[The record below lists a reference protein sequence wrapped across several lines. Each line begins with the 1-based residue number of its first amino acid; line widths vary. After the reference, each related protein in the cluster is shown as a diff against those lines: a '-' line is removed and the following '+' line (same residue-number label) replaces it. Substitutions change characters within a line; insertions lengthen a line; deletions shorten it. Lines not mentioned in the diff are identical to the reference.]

1 MVPDLLPFTKH
12 LLMPAQLPRAAS
24 LPPVCGG
31 RCAASPDLRSTSERC
46 GRQGKG
52 LGLWLSWG
60 ARLCPFLSRRGAH
73 IGLQLA
79 STRHPGGLAGSY
91 DDQYTGRCVFIGVL
105 EVTARAD
112 GKCAVIACLLL
123 YLDIIFALECTAGA
137 QPHQVPSPRN
147 R

>member
-1 MVPDLLPFTKH
+1 MAPITALPACDHVVGLK
-12 LLMPAQLPRAAS
+12 
-24 LPPVCGG
+24 
-31 RCAASPDLRSTSERC
+31 RCL
-46 GRQGKG
+46 
-52 LGLWLSWG
+52 LGLRLLVTPFENHRSLWPSASWA

-123 YLDIIFALECTAGA
+123 
-137 QPHQVPSPRN
+137 
-147 R
+147 